1 MVAAVP
7 HPLMTDSPKSIGSR
21 GRCPLRGPGA
31 APLAF
36 LIFTGLAVRLLLSH
50 AIGLGIDE
58 SYMVAA
64 GRVLRLGYF
73 DHPPLAWWLSSGMAH
88 LAGSEAA
95 WVVRLPFIALF
106 ALSTWLM
113 YQLTATFYGRRAALW
128 AALAFNLSPVFGL
141 SSASWVLPDGPLL
154 CALLGMALCLVQG
167 PALRWWLGAGFCAGL
182 ALLSKYTAV
191 LPIAGVLV
199 FLATTQPR
207 LLARPQPW
215 LAVLVAALVFSPVL
229 LWNAQHGWIS
239 FAFQGGRAGG
249 ARLNL
254 LGPLTALG
262 GEALFVLPWLWLPMM
277 ATLIAALRAG
287 PTDRHSWLLAWLAL
301 GPIVLFALLALGSP
315 RILFHWAA
323 PGYLFLF
330 PLLGRWLAARTPRRA
345 AWATAGL
352 LAAAILA
359 AVTVVRLNPWPLRN
373 DPGLQALDWTPL
385 RAVLAAR
392 GLLAQPIAAPNWSD
406 TGKVDYALGGHP
418 TVFCLNPDAR
428 QYLFAPAPAA
438 GQDILIIAPRQSE
451 ARIRADYASSF
462 ASIEALPPALVDL
475 PGRPQTPFGLY
486 LGRTWLTSPP
496 APR

>member
-1 MVAAVP
+1 M
-7 HPLMTDSPKSIGSR
+7 
-21 GRCPLRGPGA
+21 
-31 APLAF
+31 
-36 LIFTGLAVRLLLSH
+36 LIFVSTAIRLALSH

-64 GRVLRLGYF
+64 GRVMRLGYF
-73 DHPPLAWWLSSGMAH
+73 DHPPLAWWLSSGIAH

-95 WVVRLPFIALF
+95 WVVRLPFILLF

-113 YQLTATFYGRRAALW
+113 YRLTATLYGQRAALW

-141 SSASWVLPDGPLL
+141 SSASWVLPDGPLI

-167 PALRWWLGAGFCAGL
+167 PALRWWLGAGLCAGL
-182 ALLSKYTAV
+182 AMLSKYTAV

-207 LLARPQPW
+207 QLARPHPW
-215 LAVLVAALVFSPVL
+215 LAVLVALLVFSPVL
-229 LWNAQHGWIS
+229 IWNAQNGWIS

-262 GEALFVLPWLWLPMM
+262 GEALFVLPWIWLPMM
-277 ATLIAALRAG
+277 AALIAALRRG
-287 PTDRHSWLLAWLAL
+287 PADQPGWLLSCLAL
-301 GPIVLFALLALGSP
+301 GPIVLFAVLALASP

-330 PLLGRWLAARTPRRA
+330 PLLGNWLAARTPRRT
-345 AWATAGL
+345 AWATAAL
-352 LAAAILA
+352 LGTVILA
-359 AVTVVRLNPWPLRN
+359 AITVVRLNPWPLRN

-385 RAVLAAR
+385 RKILATR
-392 GLLAQPIAAPNWSD
+392 GLLNQPIAAPNWSD
-406 TGKVDYALGGHP
+406 TGKLDYALGGHP
-418 TVFCLNPDAR
+418 VVLCLNPDAR
-428 QYLFAPAPAA
+428 QYLFAAAPVP

-451 ARIRADYASSF
+451 ARIRADYAASF
-462 ASIEALPPALVDL
+462 ASIEVLPPALVDL
-475 PGRPQTPFGLY
+475 PGRPQVPFGLY
-486 LGRTWLTSPP
+486 LGHRLISPP
-496 APR
+496 TPR